1 MSDVQRVDHGTCTVL
16 RLVGA
21 FGRETEPAMRLQE
34 VMDLLPAPACV
45 VLDVADMTD
54 WDETTVGALI
64 AAGKQAWSEAGWLVI
79 AAAPPALAER
89 FHEAAL
95 PFVLYDTTADAIAA
109 FGSQR

>member
-21 FGRETEPAMRLQE
+21 FGREAEPTMRLQE
-34 VMDLLPAPACV
+34 VMDLLPPPACV
-45 VLDVADMTD
+45 VLDVTDMTK
-54 WDETTVGALI
+54 WDETTVSALI
-64 AAGKQAWSEAGWLVI
+64 SAGKQAWSGAGWLVV
-79 AAAPPALAER
+79 AAAPPDLAER

-109 FGSQR
+109 FGSHG